1 MFMCQFMG
9 TTIVILTLWN
19 MKYTEVCSLF
29 VLSASL
35 IAGAKVIIG
44 QLNANDSSLSF
55 YIPRPPRPRQ
65 WPSASTTRACA
76 PTVSSKDN
84 TYLIVIAFGNIF
96 VFQFHNFTIFSQL
109 GILQIQFR
117 PFGKANVSKSLEW
130 ICGYY
135 EPFGFSL
142 QFTESEGGW
151 RFECQHGE
159 DECYGN
165 KVQACLLHQVSE

>member
-19 MKYTEVCSLF
+19 MKYTKVCSLF

-109 GILQIQFR
+109 GILRSRWASNTISTIR
-117 PFGKANVSKSLEW
+117 EGKREEKLRVDMWILWTVWVFIAVHRIWGRLEVW
-130 ICGYY
+130 MPARRGRVLR
-135 EPFGFSL
+135 E
-142 QFTESEGGW
+142 
-151 RFECQHGE
+151 
-159 DECYGN
+159 
-165 KVQACLLHQVSE
+165 